1 MHEIEVKARVRDKEA
16 LLRALGERGVVLS
29 EPVTEDDTL
38 YALEVGDMKSYNQNA
53 NFLRLRVRSDGKTIF
68 TLKHHPDRHEGRADS
83 MPLEHETT
91 VGSRDEIEHMLLLM
105 GYHEA
110 VRVLKSRQKGTLGK
124 WEVCVDE
131 VEGLG
136 SFMELEELA
145 GPDEVARV
153 LAEMLAMYEELGI
166 AKEDT
171 YADRYDIALLKKRWG
186 V

>member
-16 LLRALGERGVVLS
+16 LLRALAERGVVLS

-38 YALEVGDMKSYNQNA
+38 YALEVGDMDSYNRNA
-53 NFLRLRVRSDGKTIF
+53 NFLRLRVRGDGKIIF
-68 TLKHHPDRHEGRADS
+68 TLKYHHDRHGGRADS

-110 VRVLKSRQKGTLGK
+110 VRIRKSRQKGRLGK

-136 SFMELEELA
+136 SFMEFEELA
-145 GPDEVARV
+145 GPDQVTRAV
-153 LAEMLAMYEELGI
+153 AEMLAMYEELGI
-166 AKEDT
+166 PKEDT
-171 YADRYDIALLKKRWG
+171 YVDRYDIALLKKHWG